1 MPFLNKFKLLFIIA
15 VYLGERTQS
24 LRKHH
29 TKMCPRP
36 QGPLPENP
44 GPLPLSSLGL
54 PSWALRLDRP
64 VMPQYPQHLEFHV
77 LILQVGAGHLLHAL
91 HESKGRQRLPSSLSR
106 RRGRK
111 VQTVDGQG
119 TRDPGVALRRSPE
132 NTRHGALVRLRKEIW
147 LCSVPVGEEGRAES
161 SPQGRGERVREV

>member
-91 HESKGRQRLPSSLSR
+91 HESRGRQRLFKKT
-106 RRGRK
+106 G
-111 VQTVDGQG
+111 TQG
-119 TRDPGVALRRSPE
+119 PD
-132 NTRHGALVRLRKEIW
+132 
-147 LCSVPVGEEGRAES
+147 CGRARDTRS
-161 SPQGRGERVREV
+161 RSRPQEEPREHPSWGTCQASKGNLALQCASG